1 MYLRDIGIILFILAC
16 TMRAMHSIFRQL
28 MKVSTAEQVTPVISL
43 YSVVQILGMA
53 LPQSNH

>member
-1 MYLRDIGIILFILAC
+1 
-16 TMRAMHSIFRQL
+16 MRAMHSIFRQL